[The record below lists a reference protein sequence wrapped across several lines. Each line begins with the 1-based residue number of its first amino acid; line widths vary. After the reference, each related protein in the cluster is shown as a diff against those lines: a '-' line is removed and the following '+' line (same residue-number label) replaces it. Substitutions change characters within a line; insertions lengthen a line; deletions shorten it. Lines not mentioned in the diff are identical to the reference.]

1 MGLITED
8 ELREV
13 ELTTK
18 HRRQEI
24 VKIKREINN
33 TETQTQ
39 TSKLD
44 METGLTS
51 QRRAKGQNTEMRL
64 GENGQERSLAA

>member
-51 QRRAKGQNTEMRL
+51 QRRAKSQNTEMRL

>member
-1 MGLITED
+1 MRAED

-13 ELTTK
+13 ELNTK

-24 VKIKREINN
+24 VKIKQEINN

-51 QRRAKGQNTEMRL
+51 QRRAK
-64 GENGQERSLAA
+64 S

>member
-24 VKIKREINN
+24 VKIKQEIHN

-44 METGLTS
+44 METVLTS
-51 QRRAKGQNTEMRL
+51 QRRAKSQNTEMRL
-64 GENGQERSLAA
+64 GENGQER

>member
-1 MGLITED
+1 MGIITED

-13 ELTTK
+13 ELNTK

-24 VKIKREINN
+24 VKIKQEINN

-51 QRRAKGQNTEMRL
+51 QRRAKSQNTEMRL
-64 GENGQERSLAA
+64 GENGQER

>member
-13 ELTTK
+13 ELNTK

-24 VKIKREINN
+24 VKIKQEINN

-39 TSKLD
+39 TSKPD

-51 QRRAKGQNTEMRL
+51 HRRAKSQNTEMRL
-64 GENGQERSLAA
+64 GENGQER